1 MSAQSR
7 WEPLWLCALVLIAI
21 GGAVF
26 WSNRPGKDSSLVAT
40 VQSTA
45 ESSSLPQDDAK
56 QAVTALQNTVKGAA
70 DQISDLQRR
79 NAP

>member
-7 WEPLWLCALVLIAI
+7 WEPLWFCALVLIAI
-21 GGAVF
+21 TGAVF
-26 WSNRPGKDSSLVAT
+26 WSNRPGKDSSQVPT
-40 VQSTA
+40 VQSEA
-45 ESSSLPQDDAK
+45 NSSSPPQDDTK
-56 QAVTALQNTVKGAA
+56 QVVASLQETAKGAA